1 MVIPPEKPIKEA
13 NKSNLNHGVI
23 QYDLF
28 WPFEIIGDVRFRFI
42 VGKNRGKLIIWMP
55 KSFSIN
61 MTKEQLYN
69 YENIIYSYC
78 QQCAN
83 WFMKRYCCRL
93 EPVGL
98 HQKPHFSILDTIE
111 SRVLND
117 FGNFSSARGSIWV
130 DCSTG
135 VPEWETDKLEYA
147 ILKME
152 MPEIIYSVM
161 DENMQLKNIINNLEK
176 RSENGNKS
184 SQNHRY

>member
-28 WPFEIIGDVRFRFI
+28 WPFEIIGDVKFRFI
-42 VGKNRGKLIIWMP
+42 VGKKREKLIIWMP

-61 MTKEQLYN
+61 MTKEQLPN
-69 YENIIYSYC
+69 YEKIIFSHC

-83 WFMKRYCCRL
+83 WFMKRYNCRL

-98 HQKPHFSILDTIE
+98 HQKPHFAIVDTIDA
-111 SRVLND
+111 RVLNKY
-117 FGNFSSARGSIWV
+117 GNFSSASGSVWV

-135 VPEWETDKLEYA
+135 VPEWETDVVDYA
-147 ILKME
+147 LIRMN
-152 MPEIIYSVM
+152 MPEIIYKVM
-161 DENMQLKNIINNLEK
+161 GENVEWKKENNTLRRK
-176 RSENGNKS
+176 LDC
-184 SQNHRY
+184 